1 MYGFNTPLPAMQINY
16 QQPFQ
21 QFVNSAAKSFA
32 DYEIE
37 KNIRQSIHRDMIQ
50 EYDYIIQES
59 NLLISEIYKFQG
71 NSLTRDSKNIYL
83 CYNSKN
89 FTNQI
94 DTLKEI
100 ETELSTIMSRPVKI
114 VIDTKTIV
122 DD

>member
-94 DTLKEI
+94 DTLK
-100 ETELSTIMSRPVKI
+100 
-114 VIDTKTIV
+114 
-122 DD
+122 